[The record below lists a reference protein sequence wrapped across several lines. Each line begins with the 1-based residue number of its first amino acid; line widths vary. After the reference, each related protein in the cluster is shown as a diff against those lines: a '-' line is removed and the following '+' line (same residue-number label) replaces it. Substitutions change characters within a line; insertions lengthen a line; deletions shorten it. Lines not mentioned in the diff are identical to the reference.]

1 MVDLEKNFKNK
12 KVLITGH
19 TGFKGSWLTM
29 WLLKLGAKITGVSN
43 GVPTKPSHYSYLNLK
58 SKIKNKR
65 VDLKNF
71 NKIKRLIKSQRFDYI
86 FHLAAQSLV
95 KEFYFNPKNTFETN
109 TIGTLNI
116 LESLKSIN
124 YQCTVVLITSDK
136 VYKNFEI
143 NRGYHENDILGGH
156 DPYSASK
163 ASAEIVIQS
172 YLKSFYTTVKFKDW
186 NCQSRKCSWWR
197 RLVQQ

>member
-1 MVDLEKNFKNK
+1 M
-12 KVLITGH
+12 ITGH

-95 KEFYFNPKNTFETN
+95 KESYFNPKN
-109 TIGTLNI
+109 
-116 LESLKSIN
+116 SLRQI
-124 YQCTVVLITSDK
+124 QLVL
-136 VYKNFEI
+136 
-143 NRGYHENDILGGH
+143 
-156 DPYSASK
+156 
-163 ASAEIVIQS
+163 
-172 YLKSFYTTVKFKDW
+172 
-186 NCQSRKCSWWR
+186 
-197 RLVQQ
+197 

>member
-1 MVDLEKNFKNK
+1 M
-12 KVLITGH
+12 ITGH

-95 KEFYFNPKNTFETN
+95 KESYFNPKNTFETN

-172 YLKSFYTTVKFKDW
+172 YLKSFYTTVKI
-186 NCQSRKCSWWR
+186 
-197 RLVQQ
+197 